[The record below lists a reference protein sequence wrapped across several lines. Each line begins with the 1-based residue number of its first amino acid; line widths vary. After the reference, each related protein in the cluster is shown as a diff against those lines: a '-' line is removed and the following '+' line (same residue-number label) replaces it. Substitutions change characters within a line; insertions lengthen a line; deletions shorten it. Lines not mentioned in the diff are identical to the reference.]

1 MAESVSVSIAFDLR
15 LKVLDWDAWAEGRAG
30 KDAWQRWAREAPAF
44 GLADGPPAL
53 AGKGP
58 AAAAVP
64 AMLRRRAGLSDRLAL
79 EPACGLAAKDARLP
93 CVFASRH
100 GQIVRSVGLLED
112 LARGVPLSPMDF
124 SVSVHNATA
133 GLFSIAR
140 GDRSAA
146 TALAAGRESFSA
158 ALLEAQAMLQEGA
171 EKALLV
177 YHDETPPHALD
188 GTWDGEPADWSLAL
202 LLGRD
207 EGSVL
212 DMRLEDDPARGGG
225 DPRPQAYAL
234 VRLLAKGAGRE
245 QWHHGRHLWTWEI
258 PS

>member
-1 MAESVSVSIAFDLR
+1 MAESVPVSRAFDLR

-30 KDAWQRWAREAPAF
+30 KEAWQGWAQAAPVS
-44 GLADGPPAL
+44 LEQGPPAL
-53 AGKGP
+53 VGKGP
-58 AAAAVP
+58 QAAAVP

-79 EPACGLAAKDARLP
+79 ELACGLADKDARVP

-140 GDRSAA
+140 GDRSPA
-146 TALAAGRESFSA
+146 TALAGGRESFSA
-158 ALLEAQAMLQEGA
+158 AVLEAQAMLLEGA
-171 EKALLV
+171 EKVLLV
-177 YHDETPPHALD
+177 YHDETPPRALD
-188 GTWDGEPADWSLAL
+188 GTWDGEAADWSLAL

-207 EGSVL
+207 QGRILE
-212 DMRLEDDPARGGG
+212 MRLEDAPAR
-225 DPRPQAYAL
+225 DESDSAPQAYAL
-234 VRLLAKGAGRE
+234 ARLLARGEGRE
-245 QWHHGRHLWTWEI
+245 RWLNGRHLWTWEF

>member
-1 MAESVSVSIAFDLR
+1 MAESVPASRSFDLR

-30 KDAWQRWAREAPAF
+30 KEAWRRWAQGPSVSS
-44 GLADGPPAL
+44 DKGPPAL

-79 EPACGLAAKDARLP
+79 ELACGLVDKDAQVP
-93 CVFASRH
+93 SVFASRH
-100 GQIVRSVGLLED
+100 GQIVRSVGMLED

-133 GLFSIAR
+133 GLFSIVR

-146 TALAAGRESFSA
+146 TAMAGGRESFSA

-171 EKALLV
+171 EKSLLV
-177 YHDETPPHALD
+177 YHDETPPPALD
-188 GTWDGEPADWSLAL
+188 GFWDGEPADWSLAV

-207 EGSVL
+207 QGRTLE
-212 DMRLEDDPARGGG
+212 MRLEDAPAREGA
-225 DPRPQAYAL
+225 DSLPQAYAL
-234 VRLLAKGAGRE
+234 ARLLARGSGLER
-245 QWHHGRHLWTWEI
+245 WFNGRHLWTWEF

>member
-1 MAESVSVSIAFDLR
+1 MAESVPVSRAFDLR

-30 KDAWQRWAREAPAF
+30 KEAWRLWAQGPSASM
-44 GLADGPPAL
+44 DKGPPTL
-53 AGKGP
+53 VGKGP

-79 EPACGLAAKDARLP
+79 ELACGLVEKDARMP

-146 TALAAGRESFSA
+146 TALAGGRESFSA

-171 EKALLV
+171 EQVLVV
-177 YHDETPPHALD
+177 YHDERPPAALD
-188 GTWDGEPADWSLAL
+188 GRWDGEAADWSLAL
-202 LLGRD
+202 LLGR
-207 EGSVL
+207 EQGRVL
-212 DMRLEDDPARGGG
+212 SMRLENAPARDGGEA
-225 DPRPQAYAL
+225 RPQAYAFA
-234 VRLLAKGAGRE
+234 RLLAKGAGLE
-245 QWHHGRHLWTWEI
+245 QWHNGRHLWTWEF

>member
-1 MAESVSVSIAFDLR
+1 MAESVPVSRALDLR

-30 KDAWQRWAREAPAF
+30 KDAWRVWAQGPSAASSD
-44 GLADGPPAL
+44 DGPPSL
-53 AGKGP
+53 LGKGP

-79 EPACGLAAKDARLP
+79 ELACGLVDRDAQVP

-140 GDRSAA
+140 GDRSPA
-146 TALAAGRESFSA
+146 TALAGGRESFSA
-158 ALLEAQAMLQEGA
+158 AVLEAQAMLLEGV
-171 EKALLV
+171 EKVLLV
-177 YHDETPPHALD
+177 YHDETPPRALE
-188 GTWDGEPADWSLAL
+188 GFWDGEPADWSLAL

-207 EGSVL
+207 QGRIL
-212 DMRLEDDPARGGG
+212 KMRLEDAPAREGS
-225 DPRPQAYAL
+225 DSAPQAYAL
-234 VRLLAKGAGRE
+234 ARLLARGQGRE
-245 QWHHGRHLWTWEI
+245 RWLNGRHRWTWEF